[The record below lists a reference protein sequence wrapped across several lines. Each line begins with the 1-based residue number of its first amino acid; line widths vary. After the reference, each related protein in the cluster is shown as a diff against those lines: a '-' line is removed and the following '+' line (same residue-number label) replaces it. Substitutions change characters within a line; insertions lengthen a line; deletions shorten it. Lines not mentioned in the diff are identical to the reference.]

1 LPSLNQGRTT
11 TQFPKREPAKI
22 NLKKLSYFLARKS
35 DRQLTTDHHQTTTNS
50 PSKNHVQH
58 TVFSKTPNKNIK
70 KPSTKNREINP
81 LRDDECLFPSE
92 GVVVRLAAKSHSVQ
106 PAPKPFPGASN
117 GEEGSPMRHTVLT
130 PSIALLTL
138 AFAIS
143 TQSVPAQNTQTS
155 PAPSQTQPQPRSPG
169 GDVGTGAGDVG
180 KGTAKGTGA
189 AAKGVGKGAGDLVT
203 LHPINAAGNVGK
215 GAGVAGK
222 DVGVGAAKGTGK
234 IAKGTGRGIGKI
246 FHHGHHDET
255 TPPQN

>member
-1 LPSLNQGRTT
+1 
-11 TQFPKREPAKI
+11 
-22 NLKKLSYFLARKS
+22 LARKS
-35 DRQLTTDHHQTTTNS
+35 DRQLTTDHHQITTNS

-58 TVFSKTPNKNIK
+58 TVFSKLPNKNTK
-70 KPSTKNREINP
+70 NPSTKNRKLI
-81 LRDDECLFPSE
+81 RCVTMSLFPSE

-106 PAPKPFPGASN
+106 PAPKTFPGASN
-117 GEEGSPMRHTVLT
+117 EEEGSPMRHTFHT

-155 PAPSQTQPQPRSPG
+155 PAPSQTQPHSPG